1 MANARPFRAL
11 RKLSAE
17 ERVRALGRIEAGI
30 HPQDVANQF
39 NVHRSTI
46 IRLRDHHR
54 ASGLFLADPVLDDRK
69 LQPSIKTDTCTCTLQ
84 SL

>member
-11 RKLSAE
+11 RIPSDD
-17 ERVRALGRIEAGI
+17 ERARALGCLKAGI
-30 HPQDVANQF
+30 HQQDVANQF

-46 IRLRDHHR
+46 IRLRDRHR
-54 ASGLFLADPVLDDRK
+54 KRGLFLTDPDLDDRK
-69 LQPSIKTDTCTCTLQ
+69 LQPSMETDTLQ